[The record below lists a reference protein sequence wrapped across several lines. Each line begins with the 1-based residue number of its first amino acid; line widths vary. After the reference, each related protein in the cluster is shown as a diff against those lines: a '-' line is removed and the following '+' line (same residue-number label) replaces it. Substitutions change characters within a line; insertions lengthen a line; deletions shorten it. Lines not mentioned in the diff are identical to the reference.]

1 MQKPWIIFTL
11 VASLLT
17 GCAVGPNYRRPAV
30 KAPDVFRGS
39 PDATPPTELTS
50 LADIKWFD
58 LFKDSQLQ
66 ELIRIALVQ
75 NYDLR
80 DAVARVDAARAN
92 LGITRADQ
100 FPNIA
105 ASADITTLR
114 NSTSGAFPLPQSVQ
128 NRTFGGVALNL
139 LSFEVD
145 IWGRL
150 RRATEAARAD
160 LLASEENRKA
170 VITTLV
176 SDVASA
182 YFNLIE
188 LDSELEIARRT
199 VTSRVGSLELIRI
212 RRQGGVAT
220 LLELRQGEQLVYT
233 AEQAIPNIEQRIE
246 VTENQISLLLGRNPS
261 GITRGRSLTDQ
272 EQPPA
277 VPPGLPSSLLERRP
291 DLRAAEQN
299 LVAAN
304 ALIGVAKA
312 AYFPQ
317 ISLTGFLG
325 FQSNQLSSL
334 FTGPTK
340 TWQFAPQLTQPIF
353 TAGRIGSNVRLAR
366 ARQEAALVQYEKVI
380 QTAFVEVSD
389 ALIQHRKVREVRL
402 KQEQLVT
409 TLQDRSSLAYMRYRG
424 GVDTLLN
431 ALDADRDLFDA
442 ELGLAQTRR
451 NELLVLV
458 QLYRALGG
466 GWQQ

>member
-1 MQKPWIIFTL
+1 MQKSWIIFTL

-17 GCAVGPNYRRPAV
+17 GCAVGPNYHRPAV

-39 PDATPPTELTS
+39 PDTTPPAELTS

-66 ELIRIALVQ
+66 ELIRVALVQ

-80 DAVARVDAARAN
+80 AAVARVDAARAN

-100 FPNIA
+100 FPTIA

-176 SDVASA
+176 SDVAST

-199 VTSRVGSLELIRI
+199 LTSRVGSLELIRI

-233 AEQAIPNIEQRIE
+233 AELAIPNIEQLIE
-246 VTENQISLLLGRNPS
+246 TTENQISLLLGRSP
-261 GITRGRSLTDQ
+261 GAITRGRSLTDQ

-366 ARQEAALVQYEKVI
+366 AREEAALVQYEKVI

-389 ALIQHRKVREVRL
+389 ALIQYRKVREVRA